1 MSGLFVRLVA
11 MMLLL
16 VATLARGAESDLA
29 IEITEGIDDPTP
41 VAVVPFS
48 WDGSRA
54 LPEDIAQIVSAD
66 LGRTGL
72 FSMMDRRNMLSF
84 PTRQDQVYFRDWRV
98 TSTEYVIIGRQLP
111 SEGNQIKVEFE
122 LYDVLK
128 ETQLLAERVSGN
140 MNNLRDIA
148 HYISDMVYEKLTG
161 IRGAFS
167 TKIVYVTANQHG
179 QGKVTY
185 RLKMADADG
194 ARPITIRQQSEP
206 LMSPA
211 WARDGS
217 KLAYVSFE
225 SGKPAVY
232 IQYLATG
239 KREKIQSFRGLNGA
253 PAWSP
258 DGTKLAIV
266 LSKDGNPEVYIL
278 NLVSRSLSRV
288 THHYGIDTEPSWAP
302 DGQSLI
308 FTSDRGGAPQI
319 YRINLA
325 NRQLERVTYEGNYN
339 ARGRLTQD
347 GRFLTMVHRGSD
359 NIFRIAVQDLKT
371 GRIDVLT
378 DTFLDESPTIAPN
391 GSIILYATQKGVRG
405 VLGGV
410 TLDGNVKFILPS
422 ASGDVREPAWSPYLQ

>member
-1 MSGLFVRLVA
+1 MVSRFLAFSALFL
-11 MMLLL
+11 
-16 VATLARGAESDLA
+16 TLSVQADNGDLA
-29 IEITEGIDDPTP
+29 IEITQGIDEPTP

-48 WDGSRA
+48 WNGSAA
-54 LPEDIAQIVSAD
+54 LREDIAQIVSND

-84 PTRQDQVYFRDWRV
+84 PSSREQLFFRDWRV
-98 TSTEYVIIGRQLP
+98 SKTEFVVIGRQLP
-111 SEGNQIKVEFE
+111 AENGQIKVEFE

-128 ETQLLAERVSGN
+128 EQQLLAERVSGSL
-140 MNNLRDIA
+140 NNLRDIA

-167 TKIVYVTANQHG
+167 TRIVYVTAQQFG
-179 QGKVTY
+179 EGKVRY
-185 RLKMADADG
+185 RLKMADSDG
-194 ARPITIRQQSEP
+194 ARPVTIREQSEP

-211 WARDGS
+211 WSKDAS

-225 SGKPAVY
+225 SGKPAIY

-258 DGTKLAIV
+258 DGHRLALV

-278 NLVSRSLSRV
+278 DLRSRNLARI
-288 THHYGIDTEPSWAP
+288 THHYGIDTEPSWSP

-308 FTSDRGGAPQI
+308 FTSDRGGLPQI
-319 YRINLA
+319 YRIHLPT
-325 NRQLERVTYEGNYN
+325 RQLERLTYEGNYN
-339 ARGRLTQD
+339 SRGRLTQD
-347 GRFLTMVHRGSD
+347 GRFLAMVHRGID
-359 NIFRIAVQDLKT
+359 NVFHIAVQDLKS
-371 GRIDVLT
+371 GRVDVLT
-378 DTFLDESPTIAPN
+378 DTYLDESPTIAPN
-391 GSIILYATQKGVRG
+391 GSLILYATQKGVKG

-410 TLDGNVKFILPS
+410 SLDGNVRFILPS